1 MPATVVAVTL
11 PYPEDEQVR
20 PLPASMFPPAPIPGP
35 ALSAGRPLRAGTRV
49 LDIPGLPPNVEVRAS
64 SRRRRTVSAYREGG
78 RTVVL
83 VPARMSRSEVLSYV
97 GELVGRL
104 DARRQRATP
113 TDAALQASAKALSD
127 RYLQGAAVPTSV
139 RWSDQQRTLWG
150 SCTSAAGTIR
160 LSTRLQNMPTYV
172 QEAVL
177 VHELV
182 HLLVPHHGEQFQRLL
197 AAYPRL
203 AEAEAFLAGVSHADS
218 NGAAPH

>member
-1 MPATVVAVTL
+1 VPDSVVGVTL
-11 PYPEDEQVR
+11 PYPEDQQLE
-20 PLPASMFPPAPIPGP
+20 LPPAPRPTVS
-35 ALSAGRPLRAGTRV
+35 SAGRPLRAGMRV
-49 LDIPGLPPNVEVRAS
+49 LDLPGLPPDVEVRAS

-104 DARRQRATP
+104 DARRRCPGP
-113 TDAALQASAKALSD
+113 TDAALSARARVLSD
-127 RYLQGAAVPTSV
+127 RYLQGAAAPTSV

-150 SCTSAAGTIR
+150 SCTSAEGTIR
-160 LSTRLQNMPTYV
+160 LSTRLQTMPAYV
-172 QEAVL
+172 QDAVL

-182 HLLVPHHGEQFQRLL
+182 HLLVPHHGEQFQSLL
-197 AAYPRL
+197 AACPRL

-218 NGAAPH
+218 TGGASPD

>member
-1 MPATVVAVTL
+1 MTL
-11 PYPEDEQVR
+11 PYPEDEQPD
-20 PLPASMFPPAPIPGP
+20 PLLVPGP
-35 ALSAGRPLRAGTRV
+35 LLSPSGGRPLRAGMRV
-49 LDIPGLPPNVEVRAS
+49 LDLPGLPPDVEVRAS

-104 DARRQRATP
+104 DARRRRAGP
-113 TDAALQASAKALSD
+113 TDAALQARARDLSN

-150 SCTSAAGTIR
+150 SCTSAEGTIR
-160 LSTRLQNMPTYV
+160 LSTRLHTMPAYV
-172 QEAVL
+172 LDAVL

-182 HLLVPHHGEQFQRLL
+182 HLLVPHHGEQFQSLL
-197 AAYPRL
+197 ANYPRL
-203 AEAEAFLAGVSHADS
+203 AEAEAFLAGVSHADG
-218 NGAAPH
+218 NGAAQSH